1 MEDNRSTMLLMKKG
15 QLSSGKR
22 TKHFDV
28 RYYYVKDLLER
39 GVLKVEHCLSDQM
52 IADFF
57 TKPIQGTKFQILRD
71 LILNIPSSSAAAQ
84 YKSVLGNK
92 RQDWHIVATADE
104 NREREVVNRERESS
118 KHTSDRERVRI
129 SE

>member
-1 MEDNRSTMLLMKKG
+1 M
-15 QLSSGKR
+15 Q
-22 TKHFDV
+22 
-28 RYYYVKDLLER
+28 
-39 GVLKVEHCLSDQM
+39 
-52 IADFF
+52 A
-57 TKPIQGTKFQILRD
+57 IL
-71 LILNIPSSSAAAQ
+71 
-84 YKSVLGNK
+84 LGNK